1 MKKAKLIYRVMF
13 AASVALFLGVTA
25 CSKDDESD
33 DKMQTKNIVDV
44 ASADPDFSI
53 LVAALN
59 KAGLAGTLQGD
70 GPFTVFAPTNAA
82 FAGLLADLGISSLDD
97 LSAETLK
104 PILLYHVLSGKVLS
118 ADLTNGYVNTLSSG
132 PDQSR
137 ISLEVDKQ
145 NVRLNGSSSIA
156 TADIMASNGVIH
168 VIDKVLLPPT
178 VVGLAINN
186 PAFSILVEAVVK
198 ADLAET
204 LSGTGPFTVFAPT
217 NAAFEALFAQ
227 LGVAGIADLT
237 KAQLTP
243 ILLYHVVGGNVRST
257 QLTTGDVS
265 TLNGS
270 LMVNVGSSVMLN
282 GSTQVVVADVQ
293 GTNGVVHAIDKVLLP
308 AAE

>member
-1 MKKAKLIYRVMF
+1 MF
-13 AASVALFLGVTA
+13 AASLALLFGVSS
-25 CSKDDESD
+25 CSKDDESKD
-33 DKMQTKNIVDV
+33 IMQTKNIVDV
-44 ASADPDFSI
+44 ASADPNFSI

-59 KAGLAGTLQGD
+59 KAGLANTLQGA

-82 FAGLLADLGISSLDD
+82 FASLLADLGISSLDD

-118 ADLTNGYVNTLSSG
+118 TDLTDGYVNTLSSG
-132 PDQSR
+132 PDQTR

-145 NVRLNGSSSIA
+145 NVRLNGSSSVT

-178 VVGLAINN
+178 VVGLAVNN
-186 PAFSILVEAVVK
+186 SSFSILVEAVVK
-198 ADLAET
+198 ADLAGT

-217 NAAFEALFAQ
+217 NAAFEALFTQ
-227 LGVAGIADLT
+227 LGVSGIADLT
-237 KAQLTP
+237 KEQLTP
-243 ILLYHVVGGNVRST
+243 ILLYHVVSGNVLST
-257 QLTTGDVS
+257 QLTTGDVN

-270 LMVNVGSSVMLN
+270 LSVNVGSSVTLN
-282 GSTQVVVADVQ
+282 GSTKVILADVQ

-308 AAE
+308 ASK